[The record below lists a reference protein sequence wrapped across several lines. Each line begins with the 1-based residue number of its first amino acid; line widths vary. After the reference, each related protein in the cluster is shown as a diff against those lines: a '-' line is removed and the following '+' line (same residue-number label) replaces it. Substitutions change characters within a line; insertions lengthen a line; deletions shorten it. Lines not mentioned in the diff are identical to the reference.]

1 MAPIM
6 TTSGAVLTKAGA
18 NVSSTMKTD
27 AGLEIEQF
35 ITEAENYVNAVT
47 RINYP
52 DSYSGLNADVKNIL
66 NDVVSSKAAMFC
78 ITFDMSGYTSR
89 FEAETMLDVL
99 DDAVL
104 KGISLIKDKK
114 QTDFID
120 GA

>member
-6 TTSGAVLTKAGA
+6 TTVLKTLVKAGA
-18 NVSSTMKTD
+18 NVSSVMTANTTGQVD
-27 AGLEIEQF
+27 QF
-35 ITEAENYVNAVT
+35 IAEAESYVNAVT
-47 RINYP
+47 RINYS
-52 DSYSGLNADVKNIL
+52 DSYSGLNIDTKTIL
-66 NDVVSSKAAMFC
+66 DDVVSSKAAMFC
-78 ITFDMSGYTSR
+78 ISFDMSGYTSR

-120 GA
+120 DA